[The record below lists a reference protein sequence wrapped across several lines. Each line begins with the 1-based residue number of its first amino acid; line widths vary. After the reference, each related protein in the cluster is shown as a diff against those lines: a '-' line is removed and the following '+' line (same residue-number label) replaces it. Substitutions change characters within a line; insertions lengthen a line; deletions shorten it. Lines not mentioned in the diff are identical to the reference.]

1 MFYNSHIHTFTNAD
15 VPMKFLPL
23 GLVRILASRNG
34 FKTISKGLNWLNPFS
49 DQDIFDRYARF
60 INIGKLGSQKA
71 IFKECMRF
79 YPADT
84 RFCILS
90 MDLSYMAAGKVSRPF
105 EDQLMELS
113 DLRKSYPQVI
123 PFMHIDPRRP
133 GVLKLLIKG
142 VEEWGFKGIKIYP
155 PLGYFPYDERLYPAY
170 KYCEQKG
177 LPVISHCSP
186 FNPVHFRGSK
196 NDLKEILSRS
206 KTQIDFKGTNK
217 ELCANFANPK
227 NWEYVLNDFGNLKI
241 CLAHF
246 GSAHYWDKYLE
257 NPDDSENWFVMIK
270 EMLPRYRNL
279 YTDISFTMN
288 NAKYFPLLKVLLAD
302 KALQNKVLFGSDYY
316 MVETETTER
325 QFSLDLRAF
334 LGEENF
340 ERIASINPGHFF
352 EVVPDKQEI

>member
-1 MFYNSHIHTFTNAD
+1 M
-15 VPMKFLPL
+15 
-23 GLVRILASRNG
+23 
-34 FKTISKGLNWLNPFS
+34 
-49 DQDIFDRYARF
+49 
-60 INIGKLGSQKA
+60 
-71 IFKECMRF
+71 
-79 YPADT
+79 
-84 RFCILS
+84 
-90 MDLSYMAAGKVSRPF
+90 
-105 EDQLMELS
+105 
-113 DLRKSYPQVI
+113 
-123 PFMHIDPRRP
+123 
-133 GVLKLLIKG
+133 
-142 VEEWGFKGIKIYP
+142 
-155 PLGYFPYDERLYPAY
+155 
-170 KYCEQKG
+170 
-177 LPVISHCSP
+177 
-186 FNPVHFRGSK
+186 
-196 NDLKEILSRS
+196 
-206 KTQIDFKGTNK
+206 
-217 ELCANFANPK
+217 
-227 NWEYVLNDFGNLKI
+227 NDFGNLKI